1 MIYVTSECIYN
12 FCCSCVVV
20 EKSNKKF
27 EVWVPSIKD
36 VALVFL
42 NMGVSFVSLFPL
54 EALQPP
60 FTEGDLL

>member
-1 MIYVTSECIYN
+1 MPCYLYDL
-12 FCCSCVVV
+12 V
-20 EKSNKKF
+20 EKHDKKF
-27 EVWVPSIKD
+27 EVWVPSVKD

-42 NMGVSFVSLFPL
+42 NMGVSFVNLFPL